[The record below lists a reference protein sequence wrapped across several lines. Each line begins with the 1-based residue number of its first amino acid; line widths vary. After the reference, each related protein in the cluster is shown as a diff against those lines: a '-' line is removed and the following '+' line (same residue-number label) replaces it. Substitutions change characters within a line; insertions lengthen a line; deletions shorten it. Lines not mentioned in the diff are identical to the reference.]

1 LSGAASLAAV
11 SLAVVFIWAAAAKAI
26 RLADTA
32 RAFALLRL
40 PAPRVLAVAVPA
52 GEVVIAA
59 LLLGAPEIG
68 GALALA
74 ALAAFTLVIVR
85 ALGTGAPC
93 SCFGS
98 ASAEP
103 VSPAD
108 VVRNGMLAAFA
119 AVATGT
125 SHLVTPGLLAVAAM
139 VAAVALA
146 VVVQS
151 AAHRRLGPVRR

>member
-1 LSGAASLAAV
+1 LTGAASLAA
-11 SLAVVFIWAAAAKAI
+11 SGLALVFLWASAAKAI
-26 RLADTA
+26 RFGATA
-32 RAFALLRL
+32 HAFGLLGL
-40 PAPRVLAVAVPA
+40 PAPRVLAAVVPA
-52 GEVVIAA
+52 VEVVIAA
-59 LLLGAPEIG
+59 LLLGAPQIG

-108 VVRNGMLAAFA
+108 VVRNGLLAAFA

-125 SHLVTPGLLAVAAM
+125 SHLVSPGLIGVVGM
-139 VAAVALA
+139 VVAVALA
-146 VVVQS
+146 VVLQ
-151 AAHRRLGPVRR
+151 AGAHRRLGPARR